1 MSRADVQSVLDGATR
16 LLVAPHAHADVDAL
30 GSAVGLA
37 TSHPGE
43 AVVAEPD
50 VAESARPLLAEAEVA
65 TDATPDPAAFDAVA
79 VVDTSARDRVD
90 YLDLG
95 TVPEAVP
102 LVVVDHHE
110 PGDLVADAAAS
121 WVVPDAGATAE
132 LVYDLVID
140 AGWGLTPTGAYG
152 LAAGILDD
160 TGFLRYAGPDS
171 FERVI
176 ELLPATGER
185 ARDLPGLLAEDPDF
199 SERMAC
205 AKGVVRTEGYRVG
218 DTETLVG
225 LTRTSWHQAAVARA
239 LRGAGFDAVVVLSAR
254 EDEAEVWVTGRCTER
269 AGLDLPR
276 ELLGPLAEAFGGEG
290 GGHAGAGVAKLTTTD
305 ADAVSEAVLERL
317 EAELGPLSS
326 LE

>member
-1 MSRADVQSVLDGATR
+1 VIEEQSMPRADVQTVLDGATR
-16 LLVAPHAHADVDAL
+16 LLVVPHSHADIDAL

-37 TSHPGE
+37 SSHPGE

-50 VAESARPLLAEAEVA
+50 VAESARPLLAEAP
-65 TDATPDPAAFDAVA
+65 TDAAPDPAAFDAVA
-79 VVDTSARDRVD
+79 VVDTSARSRVD
-90 YLDLG
+90 W

-110 PGDLVADAAAS
+110 PGDLLADAAAA

-132 LVYDLVID
+132 LVFELVTE
-140 AGWGLTPTGAYG
+140 AGRELEPTGAYG
-152 LAAGILDD
+152 LAAGLLDD

-171 FERVI
+171 FERLI
-176 ELLPATGER
+176 GLLPLTAGR
-185 ARDLPGLLAEDPDF
+185 ARDLPDLLAQDPDF

-205 AKGVVRTEGYRVG
+205 AKGVLRTDGYRVG

-254 EDEAEVWVTGRCTER
+254 EDEAEVWVTGRCAEDV
-269 AGLDLPR
+269 GLDLPA
-276 ELLGPLAEAFGGEG
+276 ELLDPLAESFGGEA
-290 GGHAGAGVAKLTTTD
+290 GGHAGAAVAKLATTD
-305 ADAVSEAVLERL
+305 ADAVSEAILDRL
-317 EAELGPLSS
+317 RGELGPLSP